1 MESAFTDLRFSGF
14 STVAGVP
21 QVNSLAMETKARSPA
36 DNTYTHADKTG
47 ICATGKTKPTYM
59 KKHATRKHSC
69 S

>member
-1 MESAFTDLRFSGF
+1 MESVFTILGYNGF

-36 DNTYTHADKTG
+36 DNTDTHADKTG
-47 ICATGKTKPTYM
+47 ICATGKTKPTYL